1 MPRTKVPPGSRSKRS
16 CSRASSWRGANLS
29 CCATSETDM
38 PRASRALFSSAP
50 TASVIFPPRQ
60 RLVLARGGEAPA
72 QLVGVALLG
81 DAFAELAL
89 YTQGQPQ
96 RFRIRRHQLVI
107 ARNQLARVVNI
118 PLAIADLTELEKR
131 RRLVGIELQ
140 GTLEEFFGVLD
151 VVGAHAAHAGRG
163 VRAPRR
169 GVQRIAQRLQEVADR
184 ILLPPA
190 VAKEPAEIVVDLRI
204 VRRHRRQAAR
214 RPRQCRRHGSCAW

>member
-1 MPRTKVPPGSRSKRS
+1 MPRTKVPRGGRSKRS
-16 CSRASSWRGANLS
+16 CSRPSSGRGANLS
-29 CCATSETDM
+29 CCAASEPDR

-50 TASVIFPPRQ
+50 TASVIFTPLQ

-89 YTQGQPQ
+89 YAQGQPQ

-118 PLAIADLTELEKR
+118 PLAIADLAELVKR
-131 RRLVGIELQ
+131 RRLGGIELQ

-151 VVGAHAAHAGRG
+151 VAGAHHQHDRRAL
-163 VRAPRR
+163 RAPRR
-169 GVQRIAQRLQEVADR
+169 GIQRIAQRLQEVADR

-190 VAKEPAEIVVDLRI
+190 VPKEPAEIVIDL
-204 VRRHRRQAAR
+204 
-214 RPRQCRRHGSCAW
+214 